1 MGDRVRNEN
10 QAAVNAFSADQLAGK
25 YLTFFLGEEQYGLE
39 ILKVREINGMMSITS
54 LPTTPD
60 YVDGV
65 INLRGKVIPVMDLRA
80 KFGLQR
86 KEVDDE
92 TCIIVVEMGEMEV
105 GVVVDKVSEVQDIN
119 AADIEPPPTLG
130 EGLETDYIL
139 GMGKSADRVT
149 ILLNLD
155 KVFSTSEVQTFQRMA
170 DSEAA

>member
-1 MGDRVRNEN
+1 MGDGIRHEK

-65 INLRGKVIPVMDLRA
+65 INLRGKVIPVMDLRT

-86 KEVDDE
+86 KEVDEE
-92 TCIIVVEMGEMEV
+92 TCIIVVDIADMEV
-105 GVVVDKVSEVQDIN
+105 GIVVDKVSEVQDVN

-130 EGLETDYIL
+130 EGLETNYIL
-139 GMGKSADRVT
+139 GMGKAADRVT

-155 KVFSTSEVQTFQRMA
+155 QVFSTSDVQTFQRMA